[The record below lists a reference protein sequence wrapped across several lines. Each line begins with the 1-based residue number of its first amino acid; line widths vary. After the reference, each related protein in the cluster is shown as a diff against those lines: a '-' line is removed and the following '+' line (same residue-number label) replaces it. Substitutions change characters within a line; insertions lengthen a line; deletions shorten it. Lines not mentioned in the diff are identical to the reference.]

1 MSYHLIET
9 YLNPPTPK
17 HIKSKKRIHA
27 ADFIIPKPHEYM
39 LVLKLN
45 YTLNQLKQICVHY
58 ALTKSGTKSYLI
70 TKIYNMLRFT
80 YNAVKIQRF
89 FRHYIVK
96 KINRLRGPA
105 CLDRSICV
113 NETDFFTM
121 DSVTKIAPQQFYSF
135 KDKNGFIYGFDILSL
150 WQLFLNPDGGVNN
163 PYNMQP
169 FPATT
174 YNNLL
179 KLIRLSPNTINIV
192 IKNDAIDLEKEL
204 DFRIISLFQFINS
217 LGHYTNHR
225 WFNNLNNIQI
235 INWCSGLSD
244 IWFYRAQISNQV
256 KARIYPH
263 GNPFISLTR
272 PLSTNMS
279 LYTLRKTCVG
289 ICENLIYSGINNDDK
304 NMGAYYVLTSLTLQ
318 SSDAAVALPWLF
330 QSVI

>member
-1 MSYHLIET
+1 MEINWDEIDDSIDELT
-9 YLNPPTPK
+9 FKND
-17 HIKSKKRIHA
+17 IKYGKVVSVYDGDTIKVV
-27 ADFIIPKPHEYM
+27 F
-39 LVLKLN
+39 LLGNKLYKWN
-45 YTLNQLKQICVHY
+45 C
-58 ALTKSGTKSYLI
+58 
-70 TKIYNMLRFT
+70 R
-80 YNAVKIQRF
+80 
-89 FRHYIVK
+89 
-96 KINRLRGPA
+96 
-105 CLDRSICV
+105 LDRV
-113 NETDFFTM
+113 DTPELRTRN
-121 DSVTKIAPQQFYSF
+121 
-135 KDKNGFIYGFDILSL
+135 
-150 WQLFLNPDGGVNN
+150 
-163 PYNMQP
+163 
-169 FPATT
+169 
-174 YNNLL
+174 
-179 KLIRLSPNTINIV
+179 
-192 IKNDAIDLEKEL
+192 DLEKEL

-235 INWCSGLSD
+235 INWCNGLSD